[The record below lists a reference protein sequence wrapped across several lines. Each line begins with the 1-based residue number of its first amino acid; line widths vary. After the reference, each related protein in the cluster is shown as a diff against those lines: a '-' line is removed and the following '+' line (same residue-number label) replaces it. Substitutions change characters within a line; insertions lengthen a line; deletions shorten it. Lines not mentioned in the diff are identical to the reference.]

1 MYGTGCINRSPELT
15 VCILEYS
22 VRKIFPDDRTVS
34 RDYQYIH
41 PIHVPQFTRSIRNR
55 STHPRHFRK
64 QQEQILICNRRHRT
78 ILLRHL
84 EMFLHLQRLML
95 STSQLH
101 SRHHSSRTAVKQP
114 YLFILRHDVF
124 FLFCKKHM
132 RTKCQCHMPLNLKIL
147 PAIEVINAEI
157 LFCVLHSLSCQPDLL
172 LFYFIIP
179 VFFQSLYEEVC
190 HFIQIGLYSGRAGY
204 D

>member
-22 VRKIFPDDRTVS
+22 VWKIFPDDRTVR

-41 PIHVPQFTRSIRNR
+41 TIHVPQFIRSIRNR

-64 QQEQILICNRRHRT
+64 QQEQVLICNRRHRT

-84 EMFLHLQRLML
+84 EMFLHLQHLML

-114 YLFILRHDVF
+114 YLFIL
-124 FLFCKKHM
+124 FCKKHM
-132 RTKCQCHMPLNLKIL
+132 RTKCQRHMPVNLKIL
-147 PAIEVINAEI
+147 PAIEVIYAKV
-157 LFCVLHSLSCQPDLL
+157 LFCIPDSLICQPDLL
-172 LFYFIIP
+172 LFYFVIP
-179 VFFQSLYEEVC
+179 VFFQCLYEEVC